1 LIKRRNIKMNITF
14 KQNLINTFDNLTSE
28 ERDQLIEFLQKRRL
42 ELQEQEILKSVK
54 LTREAKKNGTAF
66 CGTAEEAIA
75 NLLAD

>member
-1 LIKRRNIKMNITF
+1 MNITF

-54 LTREAKKNGTAF
+54 LTREAKKNGTVF